1 VRVIVIGAGIGGLAL
16 AQALHRAGDRVR
28 VYDRDPAVSATGGY
42 RLHLDERACAAL
54 RRHLAPAHFQALLAS
69 SAGPAAFRQ
78 FAITDHRLRLLGLER
93 QDPSAQRLLIG
104 RVPLRRLLA
113 HGLGEALS
121 FGKEFTHHQVHSD
134 GDVTA
139 YFADGSSDRADL
151 LVGADGAGSTVARAL
166 AGRATS
172 TPVGISGVAELTPLD
187 ASTRSVVPDL
197 LHAGPALA
205 FAPGGVGAFL
215 SLHDPTGTPAVDP
228 ATCQEVTAEVEP
240 PLLVWGLIA
249 SDRLLP
255 ADLRDRTAA
264 GLVDISGDLLAGWSG
279 DVQALVA
286 AAEVSSVASYRF
298 RATDPEA
305 DLTPWPA
312 GPVTCLGD
320 AVHAMPPTGGM
331 AAATAIRDADL
342 LAGHLDAVRTGAST
356 LPLAVHD
363 YQRQMAAYAPGAVRQ
378 SLAPLRWIHA
388 ATRPAARLAARG
400 TFPAAALAARAYR
413 TVTGRDQPVP
423 LP

>member
-1 VRVIVIGAGIGGLAL
+1 
-16 AQALHRAGDRVR
+16 
-28 VYDRDPAVSATGGY
+28 
-42 RLHLDERACAAL
+42 
-54 RRHLAPAHFQALLAS
+54 
-69 SAGPAAFRQ
+69 
-78 FAITDHRLRLLGLER
+78 
-93 QDPSAQRLLIG
+93 
-104 RVPLRRLLA
+104 
-113 HGLGEALS
+113 
-121 FGKEFTHHQVHSD
+121 
-134 GDVTA
+134 
-139 YFADGSSDRADL
+139 
-151 LVGADGAGSTVARAL
+151 
-166 AGRATS
+166 
-172 TPVGISGVAELTPLD
+172 
-187 ASTRSVVPDL
+187 
-197 LHAGPALA
+197 
-205 FAPGGVGAFL
+205 VGAFL

-264 GLVDISGDLLAGWSG
+264 GLVDISGDLLAGRSG
-279 DVQALVA
+279 DVRALVA

-305 DLTPWPA
+305 ALTPWPA

-331 AAATAIRDADL
+331 AAAPRSATPTCSPD
-342 LAGHLDAVRTGAST
+342 
-356 LPLAVHD
+356 
-363 YQRQMAAYAPGAVRQ
+363 
-378 SLAPLRWIHA
+378 
-388 ATRPAARLAARG
+388 TRPAARLAARG

>member
-1 VRVIVIGAGIGGLAL
+1 VRV
-16 AQALHRAGDRVR
+16 H
-28 VYDRDPAVSATGGY
+28 DRDPAVSATGGY

-54 RRHLAPAHFQALLAS
+54 RRHLAPAHFQPLLAS

-93 QDPSAQRLLIG
+93 QDRRRSGCRSAASRCGGCSLTASARPCPSA
-104 RVPLRRLLA
+104 
-113 HGLGEALS
+113 
-121 FGKEFTHHQVHSD
+121 
-134 GDVTA
+134 
-139 YFADGSSDRADL
+139 SSSR
-151 LVGADGAGSTVARAL
+151 
-166 AGRATS
+166 
-172 TPVGISGVAELTPLD
+172 TP
-187 ASTRSVVPDL
+187 
-197 LHAGPALA
+197 HAGPALA

-249 SDRLLP
+249 SDRLLL

-279 DVQALVA
+279 DVRALVA

-305 DLTPWPA
+305 ALTPWPA

-331 AAATAIRDADL
+331 AAAPRSATPTCSPD
-342 LAGHLDAVRTGAST
+342 
-356 LPLAVHD
+356 
-363 YQRQMAAYAPGAVRQ
+363 
-378 SLAPLRWIHA
+378 
-388 ATRPAARLAARG
+388 TRPAARLAARG